1 MSLPNSK
8 VIWRDFVLGM
18 LHFAKKN
25 LDPVEGNWTSHDHV
39 DVYLSLFEALDAYLV
54 EMPGASRF
62 YW

>member
-25 LDPVEGNWTSHDHV
+25 LDPVEGNWTAHDHV
-39 DVYLSLFEALDAYLV
+39 DVYLSLSEALDAYFL
-54 EMPGASRF
+54 AL
-62 YW
+62 